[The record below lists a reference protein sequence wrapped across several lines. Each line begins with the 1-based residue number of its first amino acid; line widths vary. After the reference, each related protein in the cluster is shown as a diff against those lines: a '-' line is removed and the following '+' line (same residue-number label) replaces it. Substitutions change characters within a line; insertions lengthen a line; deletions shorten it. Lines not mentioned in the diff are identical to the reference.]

1 MTYYH
6 DPREFI
12 RGLQQ
17 ILISDTKRIGFL
29 CGAGTS
35 MAAEMRDQTGNIVYL
50 DDEKKK
56 TKPLIPGIRKMTEDI
71 LIAIK
76 DKKFKEAL
84 KIIKEE
90 LEESESDKSKISNVF
105 LLENIISSIDQKLR
119 VIGKGTLC
127 KLNKA
132 ELQQLRDIF
141 QTSVKEIV
149 SVHSDEKKIKLLTP
163 DFLHSKFASWIINT
177 SRKNPVEVFTTNY
190 DYLFEIGFES
200 QNLPYFDGFVGSFN
214 PFFDPVSVENDLLIP
229 NWTRLWKLHG
239 SLGWGYNNSGT
250 KIIRS
255 RLLSEDRIVIYPSL
269 LKYDDSR
276 KQPYI
281 SYIDRLCSFL
291 KKDDGVLFISGYSF
305 GDDHINEAIVNSLA
319 QSKSSAVIAFVY
331 DDGMDEDSHCIKIGK
346 RSKKLIV
353 CNKRKALIGGIFG
366 EWKLKRE
373 PAKEDFE
380 LIDKYFDRDA
390 PLPIKES
397 GKDDEELQYSGDLKL
412 IDFKKFVEFLF
423 SLTYSNLK

>member
-1 MTYYH
+1 MSNYH

-35 MAAEMRDQTGNIVYL
+35 MAAEMRDKHGNFVYT
-50 DDEKKK
+50 DTEKKSI
-56 TKPLIPGIRKMTEDI
+56 KPLIPGIRKITEVI
-71 LIAIK
+71 LNGIT
-76 DKKFKEAL
+76 DEEFKVAL
-84 KIIKEE
+84 KVIREE
-90 LEESESDKSKISNVF
+90 LEDAEIDEKKKNDVF
-105 LLENIISSIDQKLR
+105 MLENIISSIDQKLR
-119 VIGKGTLC
+119 VMGKGILC
-127 KLNKA
+127 GLDKVKL
-132 ELQQLRDIF
+132 QRLRDKI
-141 QTSVKEIV
+141 QNEVKNIV
-149 SVHSDEKKIKLLTP
+149 SVHSNENIKLLTP
-163 DFLHSKFASWIINT
+163 DFLHSKFASWIINA
-177 SRKNPVEVFTTNY
+177 SRKNPIEIFTTNY
-190 DYLFEIGFES
+190 DYLFEIGLES

-239 SLGWGYNNSGT
+239 SLGWGYNGSG
-250 KIIRS
+250 KRIIRS
-255 RLLSEDRIVIYPSL
+255 RQLSDDGIVIYPSL

-305 GDDHINEAIVNSLA
+305 GDEHINEAIVNSLA

-331 DDGMDEDSHCIKIGK
+331 DENMEENSQSITIGK
-346 RSKKLIV
+346 RTKKLIV
-353 CNKRKALIGGIFG
+353 CGKRKALLGGVFG

-373 PAKEDFE
+373 PAKEDFDF
-380 LIDKYFDRDA
+380 IDQYYDRDA
-390 PLPIKES
+390 PLPIKDK
-397 GKDDEELQYSGDLKL
+397 GKDDEELQYSGELKL
-412 IDFKKFVEFLF
+412 INFKNFVDFLF
-423 SLTYSNLK
+423 SLTYSNVR